1 MKISRAAGRT
11 VRVKYLVGSSKCLS
25 KLKNISKNIPP
36 GIFQRGRRCREGV
49 YFLRPP
55 PMLLNIRDDALDER
69 CAI

>member
-25 KLKNISKNIPP
+25 RLKNLSKNIPP
-36 GIFQRGRRCREGV
+36 GNFQRGRRCGEGV
-49 YFLRPP
+49 RFLRPP
-55 PMLLNIRDDALDER
+55 PMLLIIHNGALDKR